1 MFTCNERGAHIIH
14 MYDAL
19 PIEEKIVVVAI
30 IFFILG
36 VLSVICFKKY
46 KELNKLQREEELR
59 EMDEEISLQ
68 LREYEIM
75 LSEHTRFS
83 IQEML
88 EYERLLEE
96 QELGEFVL

>member
-1 MFTCNERGAHIIH
+1 MFTCTERGAHIIH

-19 PIEEKIVVVAI
+19 PEKEKIAVVAI

-36 VLSVICFKKY
+36 ALSVLYFKKY
-46 KELNKLQREEELR
+46 KELSALQREEELR
-59 EMDEEISLQ
+59 EIDEEISLQ
-68 LREYEIM
+68 LKEYEIM
-75 LSEHTRFS
+75 LSEHNRFS

-96 QELGEFVL
+96 QELGEFNF

>member
-1 MFTCNERGAHIIH
+1 MFTCTERGAHIIH

-19 PIEEKIVVVAI
+19 PLEEKIVVVAI

-36 VLSVICFKKY
+36 VLSVLCLKKH
-46 KELNKLQREEELR
+46 KEFSARQREEELR

-75 LSEHTRFS
+75 LSEHNNFS

-88 EYERLLEE
+88 EYELLLEE
-96 QELGEFVL
+96 QELGEFIL